1 MNSMLLAWLPFVV
14 LVLLG
19 PLFFVLGKVLR
30 VVTRRRVSNRNKITQ
45 QVVIV
50 IGMIAIAALYYPLL
64 PWVGVVWAFDIVM
77 LVVIL
82 WTLAVGILI
91 FGESDRPK

>member
-1 MNSMLLAWLPFVV
+1 MFLAWLPFVV

-30 VVTRRRVSNRNKITQ
+30 VVTRRRVSERNKVTQ

-50 IGMIAIAALYYPLL
+50 TGMVGIAALYYPLL

-77 LVVIL
+77 LVVIV
-82 WTLAVGILI
+82 WTLVVGILI
-91 FGESDRPK
+91 FGEPDRPE